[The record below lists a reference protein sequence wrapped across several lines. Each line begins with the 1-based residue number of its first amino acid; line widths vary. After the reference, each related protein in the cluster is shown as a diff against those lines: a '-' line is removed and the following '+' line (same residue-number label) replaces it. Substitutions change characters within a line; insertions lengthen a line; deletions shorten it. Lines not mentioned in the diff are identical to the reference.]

1 MVMAQGVGWA
11 APPVYETF
19 DGVVLDENGGTRK
32 LFPGQAV
39 DLNGWSFQI
48 SRSDGT
54 VDPSGFIVLTNQT
67 IDTTLANE
75 NTDKAMVML
84 GKSDSTALV
93 LKGRDGDAFKF
104 NGISVEDCQAAP
116 SRSFILK
123 GYLDGG
129 AVAHAEY
136 SLDAPAYGSNWQ
148 DQVKTVSGKQWGFVD
163 ELRITYPDNSG
174 YVSLCIDDI
183 NVSTAVP
190 PVTVTS
196 INLSADTGVSNTD
209 LITNVASQTLSGTLS
224 ANLPAGEKVE
234 VSLDNGTT
242 WQDATATVG
251 TTTWSLSGVT
261 LAGSDTVRAR
271 VTDTQG
277 VSGPDY
283 ARAYVVDTTGP
294 TVTFGNLALSNDS
307 GASASDFITNVAAQ
321 TITATLSASLGAS
334 ETVWG
339 SLDNGASW
347 TDITGSVSGTSL
359 SWAGVTLAGSNTLQ
373 LRVDDAAGN
382 AGVVTSRAYV
392 LDTTAPAAPSAPTLL
407 AASDLGVSNSDGLTS
422 LTTPTL
428 SGTAEAGSTVTVYD
442 GATPLGT
449 AVATGG
455 VWNYTTSARTHGSH
469 TFSATAT
476 DLAGN
481 VSAASSGLAVSI
493 DTIAPLVSS
502 VVSPPSGTYYG
513 GNNLDLT
520 VNFNDAVYVDTSEG
534 TPRIPLTIGSATRY
548 ASYVSGSGTS
558 ALLFRY
564 TVANGDSD
572 ADGITVGGSLS
583 ANGGSLMDA
592 AGNAA
597 QTTLNAVGTTTGV
610 LVDALQPSVTNVSAS
625 TADGTYGVGN
635 TIDITVSLSKAVV
648 VDTTHGVPTLA
659 LNSGGSATYTGGSP
673 STTLSFSYT
682 VGAGQ
687 NTADLDYA
695 SPNALALNNATVIE
709 AAAPNR
715 NASLDL
721 AAPGAAGSLG
731 ANKAI
736 IIDTTAPT
744 TTVSTVTFS
753 ADTGAS
759 NTDLVT
765 QTAAQNISGTLSAN
779 LAAGEQVRV
788 SLDNGATWSTATAM
802 TGSNTWSLAG
812 ATLAGSNTLKARVQ
826 DAVGNAGTAVTRA
839 YVLDTTPPAVPTVVT
854 QPTVHSTTPTLT
866 GSATLQAGETLSVA
880 VGGATYQVTP
890 AGGSWSL
897 NLASAVPAS
906 GTLALSYNTT
916 YSVTATAT
924 DLAGNAA
931 ADVTANEL
939 VIGAAAAVPAAPSF
953 TTVTPGDRSVTLAWS
968 VPADNYSAITGY
980 QVTGS
985 PSGGC
990 AFTTATTC
998 TVTGLTNG
1006 TSYTF
1011 TVKASNGVGTGAA
1024 SSPSAPVVPKLAE
1037 VTGSVPGMT
1046 GTAKATLS
1054 GGGSSCTLAPSSGFA
1069 SLSHPAPAGKTMPY
1083 GEFAY
1088 QATGCSTSVTM
1099 TLEYPQPLP
1108 AGIQFWKYGPAT
1120 AGAAAS
1126 TWFQLSGVT
1135 LSPDRR
1141 SVTYTIMDNGA
1152 GDSDPAVGTI
1162 VDPIALMLG
1171 PVDPAGIPVDN
1182 PWALAALSAALAA
1195 FGLRR
1200 HRPAVRT

>member
-11 APPVYETF
+11 APPSYETF
-19 DGVVLDENGGTRK
+19 DGVVLEDDGGTRK
-32 LFPGQAV
+32 FFPGQAV

-54 VDPSGFIVLTNQT
+54 VDLSGFIVLTNKT
-67 IDTTLANE
+67 NDTTLANE

-84 GKSDSTALV
+84 GTSDSTALV
-93 LKGRDGDAFKF
+93 LKARDGDAFKF
-104 NGISVEDCQAAP
+104 NGIWVEDCQAAP

-123 GYLDGG
+123 GYLDGA

-136 SLDAPAYGSNWQ
+136 SLDAPVYGSNWH
-148 DQVKTVSGKQWGFVD
+148 DQMKTVSGKQWGFVD
-163 ELRITYPDNSG
+163 ELRLVYPNSATG
-174 YVSLCIDDI
+174 LSLCIDDI
-183 NVSTAVP
+183 DVSTAVP
-190 PVTVTS
+190 LVTVTS
-196 INLSADTGVSNTD
+196 ISFSADTGVSNTD
-209 LITNVASQTLSGTLS
+209 LITSVASQTLSGTLS
-224 ANLPAGEKVE
+224 ANLPTGEKVE

-261 LAGSDTVRAR
+261 LAASDTVRAR

-277 VSGPDY
+277 VSGPDF
-283 ARAYVVDTTGP
+283 ARAYVVDTAGP

-334 ETVWG
+334 ESVYG
-339 SLDNGASW
+339 SLDNGATW
-347 TDITGSVSGTSL
+347 TDITGSVSGTTL
-359 SWAGVTLAGSNTLQ
+359 SWAGVTLAGSNTVQ
-373 LRVDDAAGN
+373 LRVYDAAGN

-442 GATPLGT
+442 GATPLST

-455 VWNYTTSARTHGSH
+455 GWNYTTSARTHGSH

-481 VSAASSGLAVSI
+481 VSVASSGLIVSI
-493 DTIAPLVSS
+493 DTIAP
-502 VVSPPSGTYYG
+502 VVSFVAPPASATYYG
-513 GNNLDLT
+513 GSNLDFT
-520 VNFNDAVYVDTSEG
+520 VDFNDAVYVDTSGG

-548 ASYVSGSGTS
+548 ASYLSGSGS
-558 ALLFRY
+558 SVLLFRY
-564 TVANGDSD
+564 TVVNGDSD
-572 ADGITVGGSLS
+572 ADGITVGASLI

-597 QTTLNAVGTTTGV
+597 QTTLNAVGSTTGV

-635 TIDITVSLSKAVV
+635 TIDITVSLSKPVV

-709 AAAPNR
+709 VAAPNR

-721 AAPGAAGSLG
+721 AAPGAVSSLG

-736 IIDTTAPT
+736 VIDTTAPT

-753 ADTGAS
+753 ADTGSS

-765 QTAAQNISGTLSAN
+765 QTAAQTISGTLSAH
-779 LAAGEQVRV
+779 LAAGEQVLV
-788 SLDNGATWSTATAM
+788 SPDNGATWSTATAT

-812 ATLAGSNTLKARVQ
+812 ATLAGSNTLKAWVQ
-826 DAVGNAGTAVTRA
+826 DSVGNAGTAVTRA

-890 AGGSWSL
+890 AGSSWSL

-939 VIGAAAAVPAAPSF
+939 VIGAAAAVPAAPAF

-985 PSGGC
+985 PSGVC

-1011 TVKASNGVGTGAA
+1011 TVKASNGVGTSAA

-1120 AGAAAS
+1120 VGAAAS

-1135 LSPDRR
+1135 LSADRR

-1152 GDSDPAVGTI
+1152 GDSDPAVGSI

-1200 HRPAVRT
+1200 HRPAARM